1 MSAAFDTLD
10 AARRLED
17 AGMDRKHAEA
27 VATIV
32 RDSQGELATAGQLKS
47 LDDKVTTGFGM
58 LRWMVSIYFAM
69 TMAILATLL
78 AHTL

>member
-1 MSAAFDTLD
+1 MSEKFDTLD

-17 AGMDRKHAEA
+17 AGMDRRHAEA

-32 RDSQGELATAGQLKS
+32 RDSQGELATAAQLKS